1 MDTLNKLHEQILD
14 LVSATEGGD
23 VDKEVNEAGKYK
35 DDLFK
40 TMISCEE
47 ALSSKEK
54 EKEKEPVVIQEAI
67 PVPTVKNVCVKL
79 PKLESKTFDGK
90 AYEWQ
95 EFGTPLRV
103 PYTPTNS

>member
-1 MDTLNKLHEQILD
+1 METLNKLDEQILD

-23 VDKEVNEAGKYK
+23 VDKEVDEAGKSK

-40 TMISCEE
+40 AMISCEE

-67 PVPTVKNVCVKL
+67 PVPTVKTVRVKL
-79 PKLESKTFDGK
+79 PKLESMTFDGK

-95 EFGTPLRV
+95 EFWDSFESSIH
-103 PYTPTNS
+103 TN